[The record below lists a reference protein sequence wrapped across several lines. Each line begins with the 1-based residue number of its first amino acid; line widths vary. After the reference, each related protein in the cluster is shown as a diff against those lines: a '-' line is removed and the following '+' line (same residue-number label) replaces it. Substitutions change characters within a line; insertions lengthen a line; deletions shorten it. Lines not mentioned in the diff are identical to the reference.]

1 MTALSPRESEV
12 LFLSASGCSQREVAA
27 RLGVSRNEVRRSLDR
42 AQQRLNAA
50 TLPQAV
56 ALAARDGLIDLTQ
69 IPGGPHA

>member
-27 RLGVSRNEVRRSLDR
+27 RLGVGRNEVRRNLDHIEKH
-42 AQQRLNAA
+42 LNAA
-50 TLPQAV
+50 SLPHAV
-56 ALAARDGLIDLTQ
+56 AVAAREGLLDLTL